1 MKKVAIGSDQ
11 NGFRLKEIIK
21 EHMMAK
27 GVEVVDYGV
36 YDENPVDY
44 PDIALKVA
52 QEVAAGKFDRAVL
65 ICGTG
70 IGMAIAANKVPGVR
84 AAQCYDVYSAERS
97 RKSNNA
103 QVITLG
109 ALVTGPELAKKLID
123 AWLESEFEGG
133 RSLTKVEK
141 INEIDRQFHA
151 CS

>member
-70 IGMAIAANKVPGVR
+70 IGMAMQP
-84 AAQCYDVYSAERS
+84 Q
-97 RKSNNA
+97 
-103 QVITLG
+103 G
-109 ALVTGPELAKKLID
+109 AGSKGCTVL
-123 AWLESEFEGG
+123 
-133 RSLTKVEK
+133 
-141 INEIDRQFHA
+141 
-151 CS
+151 